1 MIKKLP
7 LLLTV
12 AIILL
17 IVSACSSSKVYR
29 LMQDGEVAQ
38 SGYKVEIPFEMKL
51 GLIILK
57 VRIQGADYDF
67 LFDTGAPNVV
77 TNELAAKLKL
87 KPVGQ
92 NQTKGSQGHREK
104 VDYAYIDTLSIG
116 GIQYIQT
123 GTGIMNFNRSNEIS
137 CMEIDGILGANTM
150 RNSIW
155 QIDYQ
160 KQIMTIVSHIDSL
173 TFTANLDTIPFTTK
187 TTGTPVID
195 INVGSVVQHY
205 VTLDLGSSGHIDL
218 SDKMF
223 NEILKKEPDMPKNFA
238 YGNSSSGIYGVGAPD
253 TINYFKP
260 DSIQFGSVQL
270 ANQICHASV
279 KKTSSTLGTRF
290 FENYIITL
298 DWTQKHVIL
307 DKVKEYDHSEMANL
321 GYSKLLYDGKLK
333 VAKIYN
339 GTEAANQLQL
349 FDEVIQEDSLSYVL
363 IQKADYCKMILDTAN
378 RKPLS
383 KELIIERAGQKIT
396 VPLIRETF
404 LK

>member
-1 MIKKLP
+1 
-7 LLLTV
+7 
-12 AIILL
+12 
-17 IVSACSSSKVYR
+17 
-29 LMQDGEVAQ
+29 MQDGEVAQ

-57 VRIQGADYDF
+57 VRIQGEDYDF

-77 TNELAAKLKL
+77 TNELASKINL

-92 NQTKGSQGHREK
+92 NQTKGSQGHKEK

-116 GIQYIQT
+116 GIQYLQT
-123 GTGIMNFNRSNEIS
+123 GTGIMDFNRSNEIS

-155 QIDYQ
+155 QINYQ
-160 KQIMTIVSHIDSL
+160 KQIMTIVSHMDSL
-173 TFTANLDTIPFTTK
+173 TFPANLDTIPFTTK
-187 TTGTPVID
+187 ATGTPVID

-218 SDKMF
+218 SHKMF

-260 DSIQFGSVQL
+260 DSIQFGTVQL

-279 KKTSSTLGTRF
+279 KKTASTLGTRF
-290 FENYIITL
+290 FENYIVTL
-298 DWTQKHVIL
+298 DWNQKHVIL
-307 DKVKEYDHSEMANL
+307 DKVKEYDHSEMENL

-333 VAKIYN
+333 IAKIYN
-339 GTEAANQLQL
+339 GTEAAKQLQL
-349 FDEVIQEDSLSYVL
+349 FDEVIQEDSLSYVH
-363 IQKADYCKMILDTAN
+363 IQKADYCKMILDTTN

-383 KELIIERAGQKIT
+383 KELIIERNGQKIT